1 MITDDRETMNRRIS
15 IFALAALAAGAA
27 VTASPA
33 LGHAAATPGPVKL
46 PGSAAPFNG
55 AATIGSVP
63 GKQKLTV
70 ELWLR
75 PRSVTGPQTYAAD
88 ASTPGNKLFRHY
100 LSPAAYTARFGATEA
115 DAHSVESWLGS
126 SGFTGVTADP
136 GRDYVRATAPVSAIE
151 TAFATQLKY
160 YRPSG
165 HTTAGPNP
173 LRGNDRPVS
182 LPATI
187 AARVIGVTGLD
198 NEAPRMSYVRPDS
211 GPSVPGVHGAPLQPA
226 SSEPASSDQPAG
238 KAPTAYQCSSYYNQ
252 HSVGRMPREFGVARF
267 PTPVCGYT
275 AAQLRQAYGLAKPD
289 TGTGT
294 TIALIEVGLTPN
306 MFQTLADYASTN
318 HIQVPSSHRYR
329 ELSLGQGSACG
340 DPFNDEEQLDVESSY
355 AMAPAA
361 DQLVIGGDSCDNGDA
376 GLQALFN
383 SDTKVL
389 ASGGSH
395 PLASIV
401 SNSWEGLDES
411 QPVSYTVIEHAYLV
425 RAAAEGVGMYFSSGD
440 SSGVETPSSDP
451 YATAVGGTTL
461 GIGASGN
468 RVFETGWSTGTYA
481 DTKSAWVSAGEQ
493 GAAGGGPS
501 VLWQQP
507 SYQKGVVP
515 AALARAAGNR
525 GGLVRA
531 VPDISADA
539 DPFTGFAVGTLT
551 TSTAKKPV
559 YSETAYGGT
568 SLAAPLVASIVAD
581 AQQGQAH
588 PFGFINPVL
597 YRNSGT
603 SALHDALPVTSE
615 PIRDRA
621 VACDSSACGGLGLDR
636 FDVQATGMAGYTGQ
650 VTQKGYDTMTGLGT
664 PNGQSFI
671 AALRRG

>member
-1 MITDDRETMNRRIS
+1 MTTDDRETMNRRIS
-15 IFALAALAAGAA
+15 IIALAVLAAGAA
-27 VTASPA
+27 VTACPA
-33 LGHAAATPGPVKL
+33 AGHAATTPGPVKV
-46 PGSAAPFNG
+46 PGSGAPFNG

-63 GKQKLTV
+63 GTQKLTV

-75 PRSVTGPQTYAAD
+75 PRAADAETYAAD

-115 DAHSVESWLGS
+115 DAKSVESWLDS
-126 SGFTGVTADP
+126 SGFTSAAADP
-136 GRDYVRATAPVSAIE
+136 GRDYVRATAPVSDIE
-151 TAFATQLKY
+151 AAFGTQLKY

-165 HTTAGPNP
+165 HATAGANP
-173 LRGNDRPVS
+173 LRGNDSPVS

-198 NEAPRMSYVRPDS
+198 NQAPQTSYVRPGN
-211 GPSVPGVHGAPLQPA
+211 GPGVPGVHSAPLQPA
-226 SSEPASSDQPAG
+226 SNGPASPG
-238 KAPTAYQCSSYYNQ
+238 KLKGNGPTAYQCSSYYGQ
-252 HSVGRMPREFGVARF
+252 HSVGRLPREWGVARF
-267 PTPVCGYT
+267 PTPICGYT
-275 AAQLRQAYGLAKPD
+275 ATQMRQAYGLSKRN
-289 TGTGT
+289 TGAGT
-294 TIALIEVGLTPN
+294 TIAFIEVGLAPN
-306 MFQTLADYASTN
+306 MFETLGDYARTN
-318 HIQVPSSHRYR
+318 HIQAPSSHRYR

-340 DPFNDEEQLDVESSY
+340 DPFNDEEQLDVESAY

-361 DQLVIGGDSCDNGDA
+361 EQLVIGGDSCNNGDA

-383 SDTKVL
+383 SDAKVL

-425 RAAAEGVGMYFSSGD
+425 RAATEGVGMYFSSGD

-468 RVFETGWSTGTYA
+468 RVFETGWSTETSA

-507 SYQKGVVP
+507 SYQKGVVR
-515 AALARAAGNR
+515 AALAQVAGNR
-525 GGLVRA
+525 GGPVRT
-531 VPDISADA
+531 VPDLSADA
-539 DPFTGFAVGTLT
+539 DPFTGFAMGTLT
-551 TSTAKKPV
+551 ADATGTPA
-559 YSETAYGGT
+559 YSESAYGGT

-597 YRNSGT
+597 YRMSGT
-603 SALHDALPVTSE
+603 SALHDALPVASG

-621 VACDSSACGGLGLDR
+621 VACDSSACGGLGLNR
-636 FDVQATGMAGYTGQ
+636 FDVQTTSMGGYTGQ

-664 PNGQSFI
+664 PNGQPFI
-671 AALRRG
+671 AALRKG